1 MTEASEEKTPFTMPQ
16 LKETM
21 KSGTLTENP
30 ICFQTLGICSAL
42 AVTGKVSNTIVMC
55 IALTFVLVCSN
66 VFVSLLR
73 KQTPR
78 KVRIIAEM
86 AIISSF
92 VIIFDQLLKAYW
104 YDMSKNLGPYVG
116 LIITNCIV
124 MGRAEACAMSSRPV
138 KAFWDGLANGIGYSI
153 VLLAVS
159 VVRELLG
166 NGTLLG
172 FKIMGENF
180 DACLLMV
187 LPAGAFFVLG
197 VVLWIMTAMIPRKN

>member
-1 MTEASEEKTPFTMPQ
+1 MTENTEQPAAFTKAQ
-16 LKETM
+16 LKDTM
-21 KSGTLTENP
+21 HSGILAENP

-42 AVTGKVSNTIVMC
+42 AVTGEVMNTIVMC
-55 IALTFVLVCSN
+55 VALTFVVTSSN

-73 KQTPR
+73 QQTPR

-92 VIIFDQLLKAYW
+92 VIIFDQILKAYW
-104 YDMSKNLGPYVG
+104 FQMSKNLGPYVG

-159 VVRELLG
+159 IVRELLG
-166 NGTLLG
+166 SGTLLG
-172 FKIMGENF
+172 FTILG
-180 DACLLMV
+180 DWYDRCILMI

-197 VVLWIMTAMIPRKN
+197 VVLWIMTAMIQRNK

>member
-1 MTEASEEKTPFTMPQ
+1 MPQ